1 MNLRTIVKKA
11 ISTGAI
17 SIIIEYVAPNS
28 ILSYFKIFDEDII
41 INDQLINQGDLAFV
55 NDSNLPVS
63 FYINQDG
70 NLIAVGEPEDV
81 AKFEMNDNGN
91 IIYTT

>member
-1 MNLRTIVKKA
+1 MNLKTIVKKA

-41 INDQLINQGDLAFV
+41 IDDQLINQGDLAFV

-70 NLIAVGEPEDV
+70 NLIAVGEPENV
-81 AKFEMNDNGN
+81 AKFEVNDNGN